1 MKHIVCIALIFL
13 IFLTV
18 FSFFGCVP
26 EENEQPDTF
35 PMETEAPA
43 TQPSEDTNPISGP
56 ISDSNY
62 SSAFSDATSAVTMFM
77 SYQAAE
83 GVAAID
89 DGVIFVVEKGGSV
102 FYFEYS
108 GGELEVLDLPVTGED
123 ITPTQDGWLTNVSV
137 YMP

>member
-1 MKHIVCIALIFL
+1 MKQLLCIALIFL
-13 IFLTV
+13 IIFTFL
-18 FSFFGCVP
+18 GCAPV
-26 EENEQPDTF
+26 ENDVPDTF
-35 PMETEAPA
+35 PLETN
-43 TQPSEDTNPISGP
+43 TPSPRPNEDKNPISGP
-56 ISDSNY
+56 ISNSNY

-108 GGELEVLDLPVTGED
+108 SGELEVLDAPVTGED
-123 ITPTQDGWLTNVSV
+123 ITPTQDGWLSNVSV
-137 YMP
+137 YKP